1 MNKRN
6 DKRKRKKRPLIK
18 LEWQKWSPAVK
29 NPREPSS
36 EVPAKM
42 TRPPTEAA

>member
-1 MNKRN
+1 LNKRN

-29 NPREPSS
+29 SPPRTLIGGAGEDD
-36 EVPAKM
+36 
-42 TRPPTEAA
+42 EAAD